1 MAERVYRRDVERV
14 FAQWVAAGR
23 EVGAL
28 AALDDGEAYGIT
40 PGSDANG
47 IAWQVVTVTDRRGS
61 RVPSLGVP
69 YLGRTARTAHDVLA
83 SMLAAWRM
91 IIDNERAARST
102 GGK

>member
-28 AALDDGEAYGIT
+28 AALDDGERYGIA

-47 IAWQVVTVTDRRGS
+47 IAWTVVTVSAHTGGS

-91 IIDNERAARST
+91 IIDNERAART